1 MEVKLVVL
9 SGKKAGEE
17 VPVVGPKFFIGR
29 AEDCQLRPHSELVS
43 RHHCV
48 IILEEG
54 YVGVRDFGSKNG
66 TLVNGEV
73 TRGEQELKNGDR
85 LQVGDLEFEVQLGV
99 SIGGRKKPKV
109 TSVQEAA
116 ARTVESSADDDM
128 DLDKWLSDTDTRT
141 LESTRT
147 ADSQTD
153 TISTTTPDD
162 KDEEDEASALPE
174 GKSKRKKK
182 KTDEV
187 VGVWK
192 KGRYQP
198 TKENPRDA
206 AADTLKNFFKNR
218 PG

>member
-29 AEDCQLRPHSELVS
+29 ADDCQLRPHSEMVS
-43 RHHCV
+43 RHHCA

-73 TRGEQELKNGDR
+73 IRGEQELKNGDR

-99 SIGGRKKPKV
+99 SIGGKKKPKV

-116 ARTVESSADDDM
+116 ARTVESSADEDL
-128 DLDKWLSDTDTRT
+128 DLDKWLSETDTQT

-153 TISTTTPDD
+153 TVSTATPD
-162 KDEEDEASALPE
+162 EELAPGEEQAR
-174 GKSKRKKK
+174 KKKK

-198 TKENPRDA
+198 TSENPRDA

>member
-9 SGKKAGEE
+9 SGKRAGEE
-17 VPVVGPKFFIGR
+17 VAVVGPKFFIGR
-29 AEDCQLRPHSELVS
+29 AEDCQLRPHSEMVS
-43 RHHCV
+43 RHHCA
-48 IILEEG
+48 IILDEG

-85 LQVGDLEFEVQLGV
+85 LQVGDLEFEIQLGV
-99 SIGGRKKPKV
+99 SIGGKKKPKV

-116 ARTVESSADDDM
+116 ARTVESSAEDDM
-128 DLDKWLSDTDTRT
+128 DLDKWLSDTDTQT
-141 LESTRT
+141 LGSTRT
-147 ADSQTD
+147 ADSETD
-153 TISTTTPDD
+153 TISTTTPD
-162 KDEEDEASALPE
+162 EEPPPPE
-174 GKSKRKKK
+174 KKSKRKRKK
-182 KTDEV
+182 ADEV

-192 KGRYQP
+192 NGRYQP
-198 TKENPRDA
+198 TTENPRDA